1 MKWRLWQAPLSGERL
16 RAFEA
21 NPAWRASLP
30 AGAGWTDAAR
40 RLPAVRRAY
49 AALPSCAAAAL
60 RAHLLLFAAQPAEE
74 ERLLAAL
81 VRSTPLTGAECRLGL
96 EALRQAGALFALRR
110 FSGERLW
117 CMPLE
122 TFECWLQAAFP
133 GEPGRPGETLRLAPA
148 AESEAPP
155 PPFGLQLLRAWSTL
169 AALDTKL
176 TAKGTLPKPVT
187 GRLAQAFRSDIPL
200 PERFAAQREAG
211 LPAGA
216 VLALEAG
223 FAFRVLERKDNRL
236 AFHKDYMAAWLAQDG
251 EERERRLQEWMGALL
266 LADSPSFAHA
276 WSMVRALPPGEW
288 FEVRGLAR
296 QLAQMR
302 RGMAAPAPDMPEAAV
317 PEADEQAVARC
328 CRVFQSLGWLEPA
341 ESEACGPVVRRRV
354 LPETQATELIVQ
366 PDGELLALPGC
377 PFPVLWEL
385 ELIADRIGGDEHLS
399 VYRMSGAS
407 LARAMKHGRT
417 IGTIGAFLTEAGGGQ
432 PLPGI
437 VEAMAREWMR
447 GHPASED
454 AAYVSAYEDAAYPS
468 PFGTQGCLSKAPGF
482 SAPSSW
488 SSAGEGELRLTFAV
502 PDHFV
507 PGMPPQDEYGLDDR
521 PLPDQ
526 GPGWGEANGLPGMW
540 VRQLR
545 SYHVS
550 TERELMERALQLE
563 TSVELRLG
571 GGLRSFVPFKL
582 EKRGESWEVVG
593 KLRDDGTYAEV
604 RLAPGMWEQMRMQLP
619 EECLRT

>member
-1 MKWRLWQAPLSGERL
+1 MRWRPWQSPLTAGQI
-16 RAFEA
+16 RALEA
-21 NPAWRASLP
+21 NPAWRDVLP
-30 AGAGWTDAAR
+30 SGAGWADAAR

-49 AALPSCAAAAL
+49 GALPSHAAAVL
-60 RAHLLLFAAQPAEE
+60 RAHLLLFAAQPVEE
-74 ERLLAAL
+74 DRLLAVL
-81 VRSTPLTGAECRLGL
+81 VRSMPLTGAECRLGL

-110 FSGERLW
+110 ASGERLW

-122 TFECWLQAAFP
+122 TFECWQQAAFP
-133 GEPGRPGETLRLAPA
+133 GEPVRPGEALRLAPA
-148 AESEAPP
+148 ADTEAPP
-155 PPFGLQLLRAWSTL
+155 PPFGRQLLQAWSSL
-169 AALDTKL
+169 AAAETKL
-176 TAKGTLPKPVT
+176 TAKGTLTKPVI
-187 GRLAQAFRSDIPL
+187 GKLAKAFRPDIPL

-211 LPAGA
+211 MPAGA

-236 AFHKDYMAAWLAQDG
+236 VFHEDHLAAWLAQDG
-251 EERERRLQEWMGALL
+251 EQRERRLQEWLGALL

-276 WSMVRALPPGEW
+276 WSIVRALPPGEW
-288 FEVRGLAR
+288 IEVSEVAR
-296 QLAQMR
+296 RLAQMR
-302 RGMAAPAPDMPEAAV
+302 CGIFGLSSDMPEAAT
-317 PEADEQAVARC
+317 PKEDPQEAAARC

-341 ESEACGPVVRRRV
+341 ESEDYGPVVRRRA
-354 LPETQATELIVQ
+354 LPEPQAAELIVQ

-385 ELIADRIGGDEHLS
+385 ELIADRIGGDEQLS
-399 VYRMSGAS
+399 VYRMGGTS

-417 IGTIGAFLTEAGGGQ
+417 IETIGGFLTEAGGGQ

-447 GHPASED
+447 GPS
-454 AAYVSAYEDAAYPS
+454 AAEGAAYPFA
-468 PFGTQGCLSKAPGF
+468 FGARGFLGEAPGA
-482 SAPSSW
+482 SAPPFL
-488 SSAGEGELRLTFAV
+488 SSAGDGDAELRLTFAV
-502 PDHFV
+502 PDHRV
-507 PGMPPQDEYGLDDR
+507 PGLPPQDEYELDDR
-521 PLPDQ
+521 PLSEHGD
-526 GPGWGEANGLPGMW
+526 GWEAANGLPGMW

-571 GGLRSFVPFKL
+571 EGLRSFVPFKL

-593 KLRDDGTYAEV
+593 KLRDGGTQAEV
-604 RLAPGMWEQMRMQLP
+604 RLAPGMWEQMRLQLP